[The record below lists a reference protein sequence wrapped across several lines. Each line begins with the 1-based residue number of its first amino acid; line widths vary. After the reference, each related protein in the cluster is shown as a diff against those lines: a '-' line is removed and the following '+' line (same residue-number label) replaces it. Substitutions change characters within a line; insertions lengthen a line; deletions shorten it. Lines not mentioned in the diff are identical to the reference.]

1 MENRIYRKGWEF
13 FLFLFLLAGWLVQA
27 RASDDFGFW
36 GSVSAEKK
44 LYKGLRASFE
54 GEFRSRDN
62 VRTVERWSVS
72 AGLSYKLTN
81 WLKISSDYIF
91 IHYYHPM
98 EVTRK
103 GNYVPEFWQP
113 RHRVNFSLTGKYEV
127 VKRLTFSLRE
137 RWQYTYRPE
146 RSVEKYKGTT
156 GERMDDEIVKGKG
169 KNNLRSR
176 LQVEY
181 DIPKCSFTPY
191 ASCEL
196 THYLHSGFYYEK
208 TRWIVGTE
216 WKLSKRQGLDFYYLY
231 QSHAD
236 EEESNGHV
244 VGIKYSFK
252 FK

>member
-44 LYKGLRASFE
+44 LYKGLGASFE

-137 RWQYTYRPE
+137 RWQYTYRP
-146 RSVEKYKGTT
+146 
-156 GERMDDEIVKGKG
+156 
-169 KNNLRSR
+169 
-176 LQVEY
+176 
-181 DIPKCSFTPY
+181 
-191 ASCEL
+191 
-196 THYLHSGFYYEK
+196 
-208 TRWIVGTE
+208 
-216 WKLSKRQGLDFYYLY
+216 
-231 QSHAD
+231 
-236 EEESNGHV
+236 NGQ
-244 VGIKYSFK
+244 
-252 FK
+252 